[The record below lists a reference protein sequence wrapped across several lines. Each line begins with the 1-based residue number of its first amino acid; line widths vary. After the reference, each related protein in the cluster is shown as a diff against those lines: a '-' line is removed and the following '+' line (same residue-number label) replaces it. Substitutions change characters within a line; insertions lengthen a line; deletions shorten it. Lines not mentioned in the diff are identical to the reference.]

1 MYVGAL
7 IHKHVIC
14 NLSLFVF
21 CLFLFQVD
29 RDLSC
34 DASTVLRLEEE
45 RAGDSGILAAESE
58 TSWVMEGPCTQRA
71 MPF

>member
-1 MYVGAL
+1 MVFITYISLNNV
-7 IHKHVIC
+7 
-14 NLSLFVF
+14 LFVF
-21 CLFLFQVD
+21 RVFLFQVD

-34 DASTVLRLEEE
+34 DVSTVLRLEEE
-45 RAGDSGILAAESE
+45 RAGDSGILAEESE